1 MDHSIAG
8 LNSIVPKE
16 HNGTQF
22 FTLPIVSY
30 CEKDVSAVAVWDSSI
45 HDSIYLNRVTPANE
59 RVYLILKVSVRLS
72 HPAVMELIL
81 RKRLSINVYKKQSLT
96 GRLFKKIGRA
106 DTMNAT
112 GVTYEIVSSIPKAS
126 EVVEDPETLA
136 LMAASGQD
144 LNSFDGESYIEK
156 YTKGVSAVESILA
169 LDRLRQ
175 EVAVKELLARKGKF
189 NASANSKESYMRKT
203 VSVPN
208 MAQMAFLS
216 PTIGGSSTKLEKSDS
231 FIDLSYIT
239 STAYEGFDRIRQRVS
254 SALPS
259 TRLTSSAVS
268 TPIDGQT
275 RPASAST
282 PASKVST
289 PIEPLPPLRNSVAGI
304 VCYRVKPQLSYLLD
318 PLMCQNI
325 PIYIVCVVLSAN
337 RPNFLNLNFNL
348 NLALRQTSGK
358 CTQNL
363 FSNSYYLVFL
373 L

>member
-1 MDHSIAG
+1 MFTIADDISISSKMDHDLAG
-8 LNSIVPKE
+8 LNSILPKE

-22 FTLPIVSY
+22 FNLPIVSY

-45 HDSIYLNRVTPANE
+45 HDSVYLNRVTPANE
-59 RVYLILKVSVRLS
+59 RIYLILKVSVRLS
-72 HPAVMELIL
+72 HPGVMELIL

-96 GRLFKKIGRA
+96 GRLFKRIGRA
-106 DTMNAT
+106 DTLTAT
-112 GVTYEIVSSIPKAS
+112 AVTYEIVSSIPKAS
-126 EVVEDPETLA
+126 EVIEDPETLA

-144 LNSFDGESYIEK
+144 MNSFDGESYIEK

-208 MAQMAFLS
+208 MAQMAFIS

-239 STAYEGFDRIRQRVS
+239 NTAYEGFDRIRQRVS

-259 TRLTSSAVS
+259 SRLSSSGTS
-268 TPIDGQT
+268 TPIAQTDAQT
-275 RPASAST
+275 RPQSAST

-289 PIEPLPPLRNSVAGI
+289 PSEPMPPLRNSVAGI
-304 VCYRVKPQLSYLLD
+304 VKIVSHRIVFNCLNY
-318 PLMCQNI
+318 CQH
-325 PIYIVCVVLSAN
+325 
-337 RPNFLNLNFNL
+337 
-348 NLALRQTSGK
+348 
-358 CTQNL
+358 
-363 FSNSYYLVFL
+363 
-373 L
+373 